1 MRELKDPA
9 FIHNALRD
17 IAPFQ
22 SYIPIIGVNWCVF
35 SSFSAKF
42 LFLKFVYILW
52 CFVMDNKKEN
62 MQKSVETISTG
73 LEKTAVTI
81 SDTLIAVMDK
91 LAGKKSDI
99 KLSFEDLTIE
109 TGPMKARLN
118 GAIVLDIV
126 YSSDAESSP

>member
-1 MRELKDPA
+1 
-9 FIHNALRD
+9 
-17 IAPFQ
+17 
-22 SYIPIIGVNWCVF
+22 
-35 SSFSAKF
+35 
-42 LFLKFVYILW
+42 
-52 CFVMDNKKEN
+52 MDNKKEN